1 MAVMTPQSD
10 PPREA
15 PGIVDA
21 VSKDDESAVNSDPTS
36 VRRHA
41 VDVVLA
47 LADQVFISLTTFVT
61 MILVA
66 KWCGTAD
73 LNVYVLAWSVLNFF
87 RVIQERA
94 LAAAYVVYA
103 HETGRDSVAFL
114 GSSLAHQ
121 GLFGIATAAAFV
133 LLAAVASVA
142 GGPDGLAT
150 SLLVLAIAS
159 PLVLLR
165 DHLRAISCTH
175 FRYGVAVMLSGS
187 ALLIQLMVMFAFHRI
202 DQLNAGVVFAAMGLS
217 SLVPSLVWLKLRPQ
231 PYQLDRQQVRTDWR
245 TTFQYSRWLVAAR
258 FFPSVASS
266 LLPWIVLWLISED
279 AAGIWGA
286 CMTLANVGMMFITGS
301 NNLFQPRAVRALHR
315 HGKSAMTRILS
326 VSAAFF
332 AAALSVLCLVFFWFG
347 GPLLG
352 LVFEPSFAEHGIVVA
367 ILGLNVLLVSFSMVA
382 GNGMAALEKP
392 RGIFLGE
399 LTWSI
404 VSIGAAVWLTSMYG
418 LVGTAIALCLASLA
432 ATVLEGGWLILLL
445 NQQDDAGRAG
455 GAF

>member
-10 PPREA
+10 PPRDRPEISDVVNGDDLPA
-15 PGIVDA
+15 VD
-21 VSKDDESAVNSDPTS
+21 SDSPS

-94 LAAAYVVYA
+94 LASAYVVYA

-121 GLFGIATAAAFV
+121 GLFGVATALAFV
-133 LLAAVASVA
+133 VLSAAASIA
-142 GGPDGLAT
+142 GGPDGLST

-175 FRYGVAVMLSGS
+175 FRYGIAVLLSGS
-187 ALLIQLMVMFAFHRI
+187 ALLIQLAVMFAFHQI
-202 DQLNAGVVFAAMGLS
+202 GQLSAGVVFAAMGVS
-217 SLVPSLVWLKLRPQ
+217 SLIPSLVWLRLRPQ
-231 PYQLDRQQVRTDWR
+231 PYQLNRKQLATDWR

-266 LLPWIVLWLISED
+266 LLPWIVLWLINED
-279 AAGIWGA
+279 AAGIWGG
-286 CMTLANVGMMFITGS
+286 CMTIANVSMMFVTGS

-315 HGKSAMTRILS
+315 HGKVAMTRILS

-332 AAALSVLCLVFFWFG
+332 AAALSAMCLVFFLFG
-347 GPLLG
+347 GPLLA
-352 LVFEPSFAEHGIVVA
+352 LAFEPSFASYGIVVA

-382 GNGMAALEKP
+382 GNGMAAMEKP
-392 RGIFLGE
+392 RGIFVGE
-399 LTWSI
+399 LTWSAVTIAAAI
-404 VSIGAAVWLTSMYG
+404 VADIGVWF
-418 LVGTAIALCLASLA
+418 
-432 ATVLEGGWLILLL
+432 
-445 NQQDDAGRAG
+445 GRERRSRSVWEV
-455 GAF
+455 